1 MMAGVL
7 TKSNAAVLSQKLG
20 RQPTD
25 GELYIAHFLGAK
37 GAATLIGQSEQR
49 PGVTAASVFPNA
61 ARANRSIFFDKEG
74 RPRNVAEVSATLSN
88 RFQVALTKQPAAAAL
103 AQMTPPAA
111 PVATTRSAAVAPV
124 AANAIAPTRAVAT
137 TNPLAIPNAG
147 AIPPSVA
154 GRLAAITP
162 VSSSRSAA
170 AMAPSTI
177 QAQAAADDLT
187 PITSTANARV
197 VRAYEVLSPNAVRS
211 LSAPV
216 STPPVRS
223 VPTVSVAPEAAPAV
237 ARQRVSSLEGEQVY
251 SNPYRAAERR
261 EPVAPAVTDL
271 WAQAA
276 ANAARARVLTGNTES
291 AEIRKPMQRMASVA
305 PASALPAEAAQP
317 QTVTVATRAAAS
329 VSAEPLGLFQDS
341 KPNVRALFTGG
352 G

>member
-111 PVATTRSAAVAPV
+111 TARSAAVAPV

-170 AMAPSTI
+170 TVAPSTI

-223 VPTVSVAPEAAPAV
+223 IPAVSVAPEAAPAV

-291 AEIRKPMQRMASVA
+291 AEIRKPMQRTASVA

-317 QTVTVATRAAAS
+317 QTVAMATRAAAS